1 MQRSIAGVCY
11 LKVDGNQYA
20 LRGGLKVS
28 PDSIQREGIAGL
40 DGVHGYKEK
49 PRVPSITATLTDTG
63 GLSLE
68 ALRDITDAT
77 ITAELA
83 NGKTYVLR
91 NAWTKAGHELDAVE
105 GQVSVTFEGVKC
117 EEMT

>member
-1 MQRSIAGVCY
+1 MQQTIAGVCY

-28 PDSIQREGIAGL
+28 PDDIQREGLAGL

-49 PRVPSITATLTDTG
+49 PRVPSITATITDTG

-68 ALRDITDAT
+68 ALRSVTDAT

-91 NAWTKAGHELDAVE
+91 NAWAKAGHELDADE
-105 GQVSVTFEGVKC
+105 GQVSVTFEGMKC
-117 EEMT
+117 EEMK